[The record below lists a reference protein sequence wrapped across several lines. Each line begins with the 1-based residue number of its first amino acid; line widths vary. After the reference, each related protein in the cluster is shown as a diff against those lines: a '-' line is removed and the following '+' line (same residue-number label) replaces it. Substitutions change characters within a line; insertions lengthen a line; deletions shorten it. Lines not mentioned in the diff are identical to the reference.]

1 MIDEG
6 VIRFILLSWEQ
17 LVGFSNSAYD
27 VENIGLELPGYLS
40 PKHYIWKCIGVFII
54 MAIILF
60 IMNQSFNREIYHV
73 NKKKL
78 ITAVIIA
85 AMLILILIGVVQ
97 GVF

>member
-17 LVGFSNSAYD
+17 LVGFSNSDYD
-27 VENIGLELPGYLS
+27 VENIGLELSGYIS
-40 PKHYIWKCIGVFII
+40 PIHYIWKSIGIFII

-60 IMNQSFNREIYHV
+60 IMNQSFIREIYHV
-73 NKKKL
+73 NKEKA

-85 AMLILILIGVVQ
+85 AMLILTLIGVVQ

>member
-17 LVGFSNSAYD
+17 LVGFSISDYD
-27 VENIGLELPGYLS
+27 VEYIGLELPGYLS

-60 IMNQSFNREIYHV
+60 IMNQSFIREIYHV
-73 NKKKL
+73 NKEKA

-85 AMLILILIGVVQ
+85 AIMTLTLIGVVQ